1 MVPPLLTKLGVWTDL
16 NKYMGTFEEIQFV
29 FSEEIQFVFFW
40 TKSCF
45 QTAPNQPVR
54 GGGQFS
60 WLWYYSDGHV
70 GMRPHLYQ
78 SGTTAE
84 SLDPAPYII
93 HHTLCGGGNGWLAG
107 TTCANGC

>member
-1 MVPPLLTKLGVWTDL
+1 MWSPPLLTKLGVWTDL

-54 GGGQFS
+54 GGGGNF
-60 WLWYYSDGHV
+60 LGY
-70 GMRPHLYQ
+70 
-78 SGTTAE
+78 GT
-84 SLDPAPYII
+84 IQM
-93 HHTLCGGGNGWLAG
+93 G
-107 TTCANGC
+107 TSA